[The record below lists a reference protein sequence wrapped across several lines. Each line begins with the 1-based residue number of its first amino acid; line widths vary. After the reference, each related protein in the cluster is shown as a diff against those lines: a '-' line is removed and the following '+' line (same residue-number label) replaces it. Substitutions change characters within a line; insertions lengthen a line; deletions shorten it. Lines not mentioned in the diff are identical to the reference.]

1 LGEGGAVK
9 YSIFGVIIAMGILA
23 SSLSACSS
31 SPAPRLYILE
41 PIAAPAAHP
50 QDAALSIAIGEV
62 IMPAYLNRKEIVT
75 RDERYEINSAK
86 FDRWAEPL
94 DQNIANILAENLS
107 ILLPSDQVVAYPWD
121 PIREFDYTVRV
132 RVVRFG
138 ASPNGNV
145 ELSAAWSIIR
155 SDDTPVTIRRT
166 QYFVDRSGDDVRGL
180 VAAMSNGI
188 EELSRDISKALLT
201 NAR

>member
-1 LGEGGAVK
+1 MK
-9 YSIFGVIIAMGILA
+9 YSIFGVITAVAILA

-31 SPAPRLYILE
+31 SPPPRLYILE
-41 PIAAPAAHP
+41 PIAAAAAHP
-50 QDAALSIAIGEV
+50 QDAALSIGVGKV
-62 IMPAYLNRKEIVT
+62 IVPAYLDRKEIVT
-75 RDERYEINSAK
+75 RDERYRINSAK

-107 ILLPSDQVVAYPWD
+107 ILMPGDQVFAYPWD
-121 PIREFDYTVRV
+121 PIRDFDYTVRL

-145 ELSAAWSIIR
+145 ELSAIWSIIR
-155 SDDTPVTIRRT
+155 SDDTPVTMTRT
-166 QYFVDRSGDDVRGL
+166 QYFVDRSGNDVRGL

-188 EELSRDISKALLT
+188 EELSRDISKALLA
-201 NAR
+201 NSR